1 VQDTEPHPRPSA
13 SHLADWLRLEQ
24 ASGVGCRT
32 ANLLLRQFGSPQ
44 AIFRAGVDALC
55 AHVSPA
61 KARARAGPAQPAV
74 AQLLDATLAWL
85 GEPTHQVLTQDDP
98 RYPPALAN
106 IADPPLMLY
115 LSGQARLLARPALA
129 IVGSR
134 NASIQ
139 GKAIAESFARAL
151 SGAGV
156 TIVSGLALGIDA
168 AAHAG
173 ALCGAGATIAIV
185 GTGLDRVYPARNR
198 DLALRIAE
206 QGCVVSEYP
215 LGTRALSA
223 NFPRRNRIIS
233 GLSAGVL
240 VVEAAAGSGS
250 LITAHEANEQGREVF
265 ALPGSIHSSLSKGCH
280 KLIREGARLV
290 ETVDEV
296 LEALRMSPLAGRRPD
311 LQCVPDGCAGLLEQL
326 GHGPIGFD
334 ALAAASGAL
343 AASLNSQL
351 LVLELAGLVER
362 LPGGAIQR
370 VVA

>member
-1 VQDTEPHPRPSA
+1 VQDTEPHTQASA
-13 SHLADWLRLEQ
+13 KHLADWLRLEQ

-32 ANLLLRQFGSPQ
+32 ANLLLRQYGSPQ
-44 AIFRAGVDALC
+44 AIFQAGFDALC
-55 AHVSPA
+55 GYVSP
-61 KARARAGPAQPAV
+61 ARARALCEPPPPAF
-74 AQLLDATLAWL
+74 AQLWDATLGWL
-85 GEPTHQVLTQDDP
+85 DHPSHTILTRHDP
-98 RYPPALAN
+98 RYPQALAN
-106 IADPPLMLY
+106 IPDPPLMLY
-115 LSGQARLLARPALA
+115 LSGQARLLERPALA

-134 NASIQ
+134 NASNQ
-139 GKAIAESFARAL
+139 GKANAEGFARAL
-151 SGAGV
+151 SAAGV

-173 ALCGAGATIAIV
+173 ALCGPGSTVAIA
-185 GTGLDRVYPARNR
+185 GTGADRVYPARNR
-198 DLALRIAE
+198 ELAQRIAQ
-206 QGCVVSEYP
+206 QGCIVSEYP
-215 LGTRALSA
+215 LGTRAISG

-240 VVEAAAGSGS
+240 VVEAAAESGS
-250 LITAHEANEQGREVF
+250 LITAHVAAEQGREVF
-265 ALPGSIHSSLSKGCH
+265 ALPGSIHCALSKGCH

-296 LEALRMSPLAGRRPD
+296 LEALRMSPLAGRRPE
-311 LQCVPDGCAGLLEQL
+311 LQCAPDGCASLLDQL

-334 ALAAASGAL
+334 TLAAASGEP

-370 VVA
+370 VVR